1 MGIAANTNL
10 VHEAEAQRQ
19 HARIKLPAK
28 LAVKLDNGKI
38 IRLAVQDI
46 SAGGFS
52 LETSEPTFS
61 LGSLHKGSLKFS
73 INAIEFQIKISFLV
87 KASDEQGRLGCEF
100 QGMGQQEV
108 SALRL
113 MITSFLSG
121 ELVTAGDVINT
132 LARQNFT
139 KDRNNKAALPAMSG
153 FARAKALSMSLLVFL
168 VGLGALGF
176 IANKLYSNYFL
187 THAEAAVIQIESFN
201 VEMPR
206 DGKLHSLIPDDGQV
220 KFGVPIA
227 SYETAMLDALKG
239 HLNEDNL
246 SAEKIGALFNQSL
259 TGTISSPCDCVLQ
272 KQFIVDGQFLAKG
285 KTAFQLV
292 PVDAEPFVEARFNL
306 KDSQYV
312 IPGRV
317 VDVEIPGSTG
327 TAKGT
332 IQDVAMAEVGQSLIA
347 TIKLED
353 NIPAGLNGRPV
364 AVTINDM
371 ITSNTISTATA
382 AHSATEL

>member
-28 LAVKLDNGKI
+28 LAIKLDSGKVI
-38 IRLAVQDI
+38 QLTVQDI

-52 LETSEPTFS
+52 IETSEPSFS
-61 LGSLHKGSLKFS
+61 LGTLHKGSLNFN

-139 KDRNNKAALPAMSG
+139 KDRNKAALPAMSG

-187 THAEAAVIQIESFN
+187 THAEAAVIQIESFD

-246 SAEKIGALFNQSL
+246 SAEKIGALLNQTL

-312 IPGRV
+312 IPGRT
-317 VDVEIPGSTG
+317 VDVEIPGSAGAT
-327 TAKGT
+327 KGT
-332 IQDVAMAEVGQSLIA
+332 IQDVAMSDVGQSLIV

-353 NIPAGLNGRPV
+353 NIPASLKGRPV

-371 ITSNTISTATA
+371 ITSNTASTANA
-382 AHSATEL
+382 ANSATEI